1 MKKRILYFMPD
12 NPTVG
17 KAGNLTRSVQL
28 LDFLHSNIQNYEYV
42 EFLSVGDWGEW
53 TKEGIANFQ
62 KKYPGIKL
70 HLINRKTGKSDFIK
84 RLFLYKLPN
93 FIPKLL
99 RGTSV
104 DITNYFFTRAVK
116 KHFNSGKYDT
126 IIMSYTSWGSLIANL
141 DYKPYLI
148 IDTHDFMTAQNRKK
162 KNKIGRLFQTELNIL
177 RKFDEIW
184 TLSIEEKFIYEQF
197 TDCRVVYHPVLFPH
211 RQFFKKEH
219 IKYDIIYVASSN
231 PHNITSINWFL
242 KKVCPLLSAYTIHIV
257 GRICK
262 EIHDDYPNVIKH
274 GLVDDIDEMYQKAKI
289 AICPMLSGTGVK
301 IKVIEALS
309 YHLPVVTNTRGVD
322 GLLNKTVNGCL
333 VSDDE
338 IAFANHIKL
347 IMKNDEVYEKLRLE
361 ASDYINQNH
370 SVETEAILF
379 SSLI

>member
-1 MKKRILYFMPD
+1 MPD

-17 KAGNLTRSVQL
+17 KAGNLTRSLQL
-28 LDFLHSNIQNYEYV
+28 LDFLQKNIQNYEYV

-53 TKEGIANFQ
+53 TKEGIVNFQ
-62 KKYPGIKL
+62 KKYPGINL
-70 HLINRKTGKSDFIK
+70 HLINRKIGKSDFIK
-84 RLFLYKLPN
+84 RLLLYKLPN

-104 DITNYFFTRAVK
+104 DITNYFFTKAVK

-126 IIMSYTSWGSLIANL
+126 IIMSYTSWGSLIEDL

-162 KNKIGRLFQTELNIL
+162 KNKIGRLFQSELNIL

-197 TDCRVVYHPVLFPH
+197 TDCKVVYHPVLFAH
-211 RQFFKKEH
+211 RPFLKKEQFN
-219 IKYDIIYVASSN
+219 YDIIYVASNN
-231 PHNITSINWFL
+231 PHNISSINWFL
-242 KKVCPLLSAYTIHIV
+242 KKVRPLISSYKIHII

-262 EIHDDYPNVIKH
+262 GISEDYPNVIKH
-274 GLVDDIDEMYQKAKI
+274 GLVDDIDEIYQNAKI

-301 IKVIEALS
+301 IKVIEAMS

-333 VSDDE
+333 VSDNE
-338 IAFANHIKL
+338 TGFAHHIKL
-347 IMKNDEVYEKLRLE
+347 LMENNEAYEKLRLE
-361 ASDYINQNH
+361 ASNYINQNH
-370 SVETEAILF
+370 SLELENRLF
-379 SSLI
+379 ASLD